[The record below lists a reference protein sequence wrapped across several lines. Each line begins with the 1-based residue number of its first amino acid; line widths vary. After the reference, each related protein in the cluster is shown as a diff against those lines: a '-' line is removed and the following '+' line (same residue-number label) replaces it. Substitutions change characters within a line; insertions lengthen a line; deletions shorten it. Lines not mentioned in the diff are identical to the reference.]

1 MKVGIFMY
9 AIGIDVSKLKST
21 VAIIKDGE
29 IFVKPFSIDHTN
41 DGIQVLLNKLN
52 DIDKSNIKIVMES
65 TGIYHLPL
73 LIKLLE
79 LNFFVCVENAFLLK
93 KYFDVYLRKVK
104 TDKLDSIK
112 IATYC
117 FEKWHSLK
125 QFTLQ
130 DSTYKDLQFL
140 SRQYDQFMVLKVK
153 SKVQLNNLIDMI
165 FPNFNSC
172 FNEDT
177 NQFLFMLDV
186 LEQFYH
192 PSLINKLTE
201 SSFVFKIQKLAQ
213 KRGLRTGAR
222 IATQLYSMSQI
233 TLSACPLNSST
244 KLIIQSCIDTL
255 RGLEKSTNEILSQ
268 MDKIASNLPE
278 FKTVSSMSGVG
289 KKTRSR
295 LIAEIGDIR
304 RFNNANSLIAYAGID
319 TPSYQ
324 SGNFSATERHIT
336 KRGNK
341 HLRKCGYE
349 IIKSIKACNPSK
361 DTTVYDFIHKKE
373 MEGKPLKVC
382 KIAGLNKFLRIYFYK
397 VSALH

>member
-1 MKVGIFMY
+1 MLAV
-9 AIGIDVSKLKST
+9 GIDVSKSKST

-29 IFVKPFSIDHTN
+29 LFAKPFNIYHSQ
-41 DGIQVLLNKLN
+41 DGIQILLNKLN
-52 DIDKSNIKIVMES
+52 NFDKNEIKIVMES

-73 LIKLLE
+73 LVNLLE
-79 LNFFVCVENAFLLK
+79 LDFFISVENAFLLK
-93 KYFDVYLRKVK
+93 KYFDVYLRKAK

-125 QFTLQ
+125 PFNFE
-130 DSTYKDLQFL
+130 STTYQDLQFL

-153 SKVQLNNLIDMI
+153 SKVQLSNLLDVI

-186 LEQFYH
+186 LEKFYH
-192 PSLINKLTE
+192 PSLITKLSET
-201 SSFVFKIQKLAQ
+201 SFFSKIEKMAQ
-213 KRGLRTGAR
+213 KRGLRTSAR
-222 IATQLYSMSQI
+222 IASALFSLAQN
-233 TLSACPLNSST
+233 TLSARPLNTST

-255 RGLEKSTNEILSQ
+255 RGLEKATEKILSQ
-268 MDKIASNLPE
+268 MDEISSTLPE
-278 FKTVSSMSGVG
+278 FNTVSSMSGVG

-295 LIAEIGDIR
+295 LIAEIGDIQ
-304 RFNNANSLIAYAGID
+304 RFDSANSLIAYAGID

-324 SGNFSATERHIT
+324 SGSFQATERHIT

-349 IIKSIKACNPSK
+349 IMLSIKGHSNTK
-361 DTTVYDFIHKKE
+361 DTTIYDFIQKKE
-373 MEGKPLKVC
+373 LEGKAPKVA
-382 KIAGLNKFLRIYFYK
+382 KIAAFNKFLRIYYAKVKSIYK
-397 VSALH
+397 T